1 MKAFHI
7 LERPVCSTAFRA
19 AIRGV
24 ALAAVSFVLAACG
37 GSADAP
43 PPPESVPTVLTQ
55 PADQSVVEGSAA
67 TFSVGA
73 NGAVP
78 LSYQWAGSPDGITFT
93 DIVGATG
100 TTYNTGATT
109 LSQSGTRYRVVVSNS
124 LGSITS
130 SAARLTVTPVV
141 VAPAIVT
148 QPADQTVTAPA
159 TATFNVTAT
168 GTTPSY
174 QWQLSTDGGVT
185 FNPVAGG
192 PNTSTLAV
200 VNTTLAQSGQRY
212 RVVVSNSA
220 GSVTS
225 SSALLTVLA
234 APIAPAFTTQPLSQ
248 TILAGAAVTFTVV
261 ATGTPAPTIQWR
273 INGVNLVDGVQASGA
288 CAGAT
293 VAGAVTASLT
303 LTAVPLACNGA
314 VFSALATND
323 VNPDAIS
330 NGATLTV
337 NPLPVPPSITL
348 QPVDVAVLMPATAT
362 FTAAASGVP
371 SPTAQWQQ
379 STDAGV
385 TWTNINGA
393 TNPSFTTPATVLA
406 DSGKRFRA
414 VFTNVAGTVNSNG
427 AVLTVTAGVVAAGL
441 GSPWDVA
448 VDAAGNLY
456 ISDNFDQTIVKITPA
471 GVVST
476 LAGLAGSAGSADGA
490 GGAARFSA
498 PTGVAVD
505 AAGNV
510 YVADSNNFT
519 IRKITPTGAVTTLA
533 GTAGVPGS
541 TDGTGSAALFNR
553 PQGVAVDSAGTVYV
567 ADTNNFTIRKITPAG
582 VVSTLSGLAGNGG
595 SADGTGSAARFSF
608 TRGPTVDTAGN
619 VYVADSGNNTIRKI
633 TSAGVVSTMA
643 GLSGIFGSADGT
655 GSAASFSSPFDVA
668 VDAAGNVYVCDS
680 GNLTIRKV
688 TPAGVVTTLAG
699 LAGSPPASVDGTGSA
714 ARFFSPT
721 SIGIDTAGNVYV
733 AERGMVAIRKV
744 TPAGV
749 VSTVAR

>member
-1 MKAFHI
+1 MKTLYT
-7 LERPVCSTAFRA
+7 LERPLSAFGFGDAMR
-19 AIRGV
+19 RM
-24 ALAAVSFVLAACG
+24 ALAGICVVLAACG

-43 PPPESVPTVLTQ
+43 PPPESVPTVISQ
-55 PADQSVVEGSAA
+55 PADQSVVVGSAA
-67 TFSVGA
+67 TFSVAAVGA
-73 NGAVP
+73 AP
-78 LSYQWAGSPDGITFT
+78 LAYQWSSSPDGITFAN
-93 DIVGATG
+93 IAAATG
-100 TTYNTGATT
+100 SSYNTGATT
-109 LSQSGTRYRVVVSNS
+109 LTESGTRYRVVVSNS
-124 LGSITS
+124 LGSVTS
-130 SAARLTVTPVV
+130 SAALLTVTPVV
-141 VAPAIVT
+141 VAPSITT

-174 QWQLSTDGGVT
+174 QWQVSIDAGVS

-192 PNTSTLAV
+192 PNAPSLAV
-200 VNTTLAQSGQRY
+200 TNTTVAQSGQRY
-212 RVVVSNSA
+212 RVTVSNSA

-225 SSALLTVLA
+225 SSALLTVLPTPA
-234 APIAPAFTTQPLSQ
+234 APLFTTQPISQ
-248 TILAGAAVTFTVV
+248 TITVGQVVSFAVV
-261 ATGTPAPTIQWR
+261 ATGTPVPTIQWH
-273 INGVNLVDGVQASGA
+273 INAANLGNGVQASGV

-293 VAGAVTASLT
+293 VAGASNASLT
-303 LTAVPLACNGA
+303 LTAVPLGCSGA
-314 VFSALATND
+314 VFSAVASNG
-323 VNPDAIS
+323 VNPDATS

-337 NPLPVPPSITL
+337 NPTPLPPSITL
-348 QPVDVAVLMPATAT
+348 QPVDVTVLAPATAT
-362 FTAAASGVP
+362 FTATASGVP
-371 SPTAQWQQ
+371 SPTVQWQQ
-379 STDAGV
+379 SIDAGV

-414 VFTNVAGTVNSNG
+414 VFTNGAGFVNSNG

-456 ISDNFDQTIVKITPA
+456 ISDNFNQTIVKITPA

-490 GGAARFSA
+490 GSAARFSA
-498 PTGVAVD
+498 PTGIAVD

-519 IRKITPTGAVTTLA
+519 IRKVTPAGVVTTLA

-541 TDGTGSAALFNR
+541 ADGTGSAALFNR
-553 PQGVAVDSAGTVYV
+553 PQGVAADSAGTVYV

-582 VVSTLSGLAGNGG
+582 VVSTLAGLAGNGG

-633 TSAGVVSTMA
+633 TPAGVASTLA
-643 GLSGIFGSADGT
+643 GLSGVFGSADGT

-668 VDAAGNVYVCDS
+668 IDAAGNVYVCDT

-714 ARFFSPT
+714 ARFFSPN
-721 SIGIDTAGNVYV
+721 SIGVDSAGNVYV

-749 VSTVAR
+749 VTTVAR